1 MGKAADKEQLGLLGR
16 KDDKEDDLLLIFF
29 LFFFYFIYYSSLI
42 LWLLSCPSLSRVGK
56 DGL

>member
-16 KDDKEDDLLLIFF
+16 KDDEEDDLLLFCYF
-29 LFFFYFIYYSSLI
+29 YFFYIYYSLI
-42 LWLLSCPSLSRVGK
+42 LWLLSCPSLSRIGK